1 MYKVVPTR
9 ACCVHFMSR
18 ETDLSNPELIETIKD
33 ANSWLVVRNLLI
45 MSDFWIE
52 YMGILSLIKSRL
64 IF

>member
-18 ETDLSNPELIETIKD
+18 ETDLSNLELIETIKD
-33 ANSWLVVRNLLI
+33 ANSWLVARNLLI

-52 YMGILSLIKSRL
+52 YMGILS
-64 IF
+64 

>member
-9 ACCVHFMSR
+9 AYCVHFMSR

-33 ANSWLVVRNLLI
+33 ANSWLVARNLLI

-52 YMGILSLIKSRL
+52 YMGILS
-64 IF
+64 

>member
-18 ETDLSNPELIETIKD
+18 ETDLSNLELIETIKD
-33 ANSWLVVRNLLI
+33 ANSWLVT

-52 YMGILSLIKSRL
+52 YMGILS
-64 IF
+64 

>member
-18 ETDLSNPELIETIKD
+18 ETDLSNLELIETIKD

-52 YMGILSLIKSRL
+52 YMGILS
-64 IF
+64 